1 MDTLIDHTSLAILD
15 LLSQN
20 SRMPIKDI
28 SKKVALSEPSVKKR
42 IDRMIDMGIIK
53 GFTTKIHLPNIG
65 YKIIFFTK
73 VSELSIPNSIFQK
86 KIKETK
92 EFIEC
97 YSVTGKENFILK
109 GVAEDIQQVESIL
122 NELTSFSKIETSI
135 ILEEIN
141 LENNLLH

>member
-1 MDTLIDHTSLAILD
+1 MNNMIDQTSLAILN
-15 LLSQN
+15 LLSKN

-28 SKKVALSEPSVKKR
+28 SKQVALSEPSVKKR
-42 IDRMIDMGIIK
+42 IDRMIDLGIIK
-53 GFTTKIHLPNIG
+53 GFTTRVALSNIG

-73 VSELSIPNSIFQK
+73 VSELAIPNAVFLK
-86 KIKETK
+86 KIKLTK

-97 YSVTGKENFILK
+97 YSVTGKENYILK

-122 NELTSFSKIETSI
+122 NELTSFSKVETSI

-141 LENNLLH
+141 LENKLLQ